1 MKKSNITAIALY
13 AALMSTT
20 GFAFA
25 KATTSTD
32 CGTSPSCISMGDA
45 TSKENTV
52 SQVNPT
58 TASNGND
65 LGNDNTVKTNITGG
79 NTTSTGGT
87 TTSTGGTNT
96 ATGGTYTTGALS
108 AQGGSIGNTD
118 NASSATTGAS
128 TSSIGNTSTGGNSLT
143 GGTQTAQTGASTSST
158 GAVTVNPNNTNG
170 QSLADNSTRNTASQA
185 TGGSVGNTST
195 ASKATGGSVG
205 NTSTGA
211 STSSTGA
218 VTLTPINTQGMT
230 DASTRNTQQQQSL
243 TGGATT
249 VTPTSNQNASANNSA
264 KTGSNTSSTHVD
276 AADRSTTNYRSVA
289 LVLPSVGVTAP
300 STVAVGNIIK
310 ETMACGVLQS
320 VQRDTVKGTYMGL
333 FKRSQI
339 DLGTD
344 DSLVPFT
351 NETGEEVY
359 YKRVLGS
366 DGKYRLMGHQ
376 PIIYTTMLSVSGAR
390 NLSLGGGGSQQEWGQ
405 AGVGASSAMNRL
417 VSKIQ
422 LLSCVM
428 AVEQVPTVARIKQ

>member
-25 KATTSTD
+25 EATTSTD

-158 GAVTVNPNNTNG
+158 GAVTVNPNNSNG

-185 TGGSVGNTST
+185 TGGSVGNTSA
-195 ASKATGGSVG
+195 AS
-205 NTSTGA
+205 N
-211 STSSTGA
+211 
-218 VTLTPINTQGMT
+218 
-230 DASTRNTQQQQSL
+230 QSL
-243 TGGATT
+243 NGGATT
-249 VTPTSNQNASANNSA
+249 VTPTQIASTSAKNSA
-264 KTGSNTSSTHVD
+264 ETGSNTSVTNVD
-276 AADRSTTNYRSVA
+276 AADRSTTDYRSVA

-376 PIIYTTMLSVSGAR
+376 PIIYTTVLSVSGAR

-422 LLSCVM
+422 LRSCEM

>member
-1 MKKSNITAIALY
+1 MKKSNIAAVALY
-13 AALMSTT
+13 AALLSTT

-45 TSKENTV
+45 TSKENTA

-96 ATGGTYTTGALS
+96 ATGGTYTTGALN
-108 AQGGSIGNTD
+108 AGGATVGNTD

-158 GAVTVNPNNTNG
+158 GAVTVKPNNTNG

-185 TGGSVGNTST
+185 TGGSVGNTSA
-195 ASKATGGSVG
+195 AS
-205 NTSTGA
+205 N
-211 STSSTGA
+211 
-218 VTLTPINTQGMT
+218 
-230 DASTRNTQQQQSL
+230 QSL
-243 TGGATT
+243 NGGATT
-249 VTPTSNQNASANNSA
+249 VTPTQIASTSAKNSA
-264 KTGSNTSSTHVD
+264 ETGSNTSVTNVD
-276 AADRSTTNYRSVA
+276 AADRSTTDYRSVA
-289 LVLPSVGVTAP
+289 LVLPSVGVTPP

-320 VQRDTVKGTYMGL
+320 VQRDTVKGTYLGL

-376 PIIYTTMLSVSGAR
+376 PIIYTTVLSVSGAR

-422 LLSCVM
+422 LRSCEM

>member
-58 TASNGND
+58 TASNGDD

-96 ATGGTYTTGALS
+96 ATGGTYTTGALN
-108 AQGGSIGNTD
+108 AGGATVGNTD

-158 GAVTVNPNNTNG
+158 GAVTVNPNNSNG

-195 ASKATGGSVG
+195 
-205 NTSTGA
+205 GA

-218 VTLTPINTQGMT
+218 ITLKPTNTQGLT
-230 DASTRNTQQQQSL
+230 DNSTRNTQQQQSL

-249 VTPTSNQNASANNSA
+249 VTPTQIASTSAKNSA
-264 KTGSNTSSTHVD
+264 ETGSNTSVTNVD
-276 AADRSTTNYRSVA
+276 AADRSTTDYRSVA

-320 VQRDTVKGTYMGL
+320 VQRDTVKGTYLGL

-376 PIIYTTMLSVSGAR
+376 PIIYTTVLSVSGAR

-422 LLSCVM
+422 LRSCEM

>member
-25 KATTSTD
+25 GATTSTD

-45 TSKENTV
+45 TSKDNTV

-65 LGNDNTVKTNITGG
+65 LSNGNTVKTNITGG

-96 ATGGTYTTGALS
+96 ATGGTYTTGALN
-108 AQGGSIGNTD
+108 AGGATVGNTD
-118 NASSATTGAS
+118 NASSAE
-128 TSSIGNTSTGGNSLT
+128 
-143 GGTQTAQTGASTSST
+143 
-158 GAVTVNPNNTNG
+158 
-170 QSLADNSTRNTASQA
+170 
-185 TGGSVGNTST
+185 
-195 ASKATGGSVG
+195 
-205 NTSTGA
+205 
-211 STSSTGA
+211 
-218 VTLTPINTQGMT
+218 
-230 DASTRNTQQQQSL
+230 
-243 TGGATT
+243 
-249 VTPTSNQNASANNSA
+249 
-264 KTGSNTSSTHVD
+264 TGSNSSVTNVD

-320 VQRDTVKGTYMGL
+320 VQRDTVKGTYLGL

-376 PIIYTTMLSVSGAR
+376 PIIYTTVLSVSGAR

-422 LLSCVM
+422 LRSCEM

>member
-1 MKKSNITAIALY
+1 MKKSIITLAIL
-13 AALMSTT
+13 AAASP
-20 GFAFA
+20 AFA
-25 KATTSTD
+25 GSTTSTD
-32 CGTSPSCISMGDA
+32 CGTSSSCVSMGDA
-45 TSKENTV
+45 TSKDNTV

-96 ATGGTYTTGALS
+96 ATGGTYTTGALN
-108 AQGGSIGNTD
+108 AGGATVGNTD

-158 GAVTVNPNNTNG
+158 GAVTVNPNNSNG

-185 TGGSVGNTST
+185 TGGSVGNTSA
-195 ASKATGGSVG
+195 AS
-205 NTSTGA
+205 N
-211 STSSTGA
+211 
-218 VTLTPINTQGMT
+218 
-230 DASTRNTQQQQSL
+230 QSL
-243 TGGATT
+243 NGGATT
-249 VTPTSNQNASANNSA
+249 VTPTQTASTSASNSA
-264 KTGSNTSSTHVD
+264 KTGSNTSTTNVD
-276 AADRSTTNYRSVA
+276 AADRSTTDYRSVA
-289 LVLPSVGVTAP
+289 LVLPSIGVTAP

-376 PIIYTTMLSVSGAR
+376 PIIYTTVLSVSGAR

-422 LLSCVM
+422 LRSCEM

>member
-25 KATTSTD
+25 EATTSTD

-96 ATGGTYTTGALS
+96 ATGGTYTTGALN
-108 AQGGSIGNTD
+108 AGGATVGNTD

-158 GAVTVNPNNTNG
+158 GAVTVNPNNSNG

-185 TGGSVGNTST
+185 TGGSVGNTSA
-195 ASKATGGSVG
+195 AS
-205 NTSTGA
+205 N
-211 STSSTGA
+211 
-218 VTLTPINTQGMT
+218 
-230 DASTRNTQQQQSL
+230 QSL
-243 TGGATT
+243 NGGATT
-249 VTPTSNQNASANNSA
+249 VTPTQIASTSAKNSA
-264 KTGSNTSSTHVD
+264 ETGSNTSVTNVD

-320 VQRDTVKGTYMGL
+320 VQRDTVKGTYLGL

-376 PIIYTTMLSVSGAR
+376 PIIYTTVLSVSGAR

-422 LLSCVM
+422 LRSCEM
-428 AVEQVPTVARIKQ
+428 AVEQVPTVTRIKQ

>member
-25 KATTSTD
+25 EATTSTD

-128 TSSIGNTSTGGNSLT
+128 TSRIGNTSTGGNSLI

-185 TGGSVGNTST
+185 TGGSVGNTSA
-195 ASKATGGSVG
+195 AS
-205 NTSTGA
+205 N
-211 STSSTGA
+211 
-218 VTLTPINTQGMT
+218 
-230 DASTRNTQQQQSL
+230 QSL
-243 TGGATT
+243 NGGATT
-249 VTPTSNQNASANNSA
+249 VTPTQIASTSAKNSA
-264 KTGSNTSSTHVD
+264 ETGSNTSTTNVD
-276 AADRSTTNYRSVA
+276 AADRSTTDYRSVA

-376 PIIYTTMLSVSGAR
+376 PIVYTTVLSVSGAR

-422 LLSCVM
+422 LRSCEM

>member
-25 KATTSTD
+25 EATTSTD
-32 CGTSPSCISMGDA
+32 CGTSPSCVSMGDA
-45 TSKENTV
+45 SSKDNAV
-52 SQVNPT
+52 SQINPV

-158 GAVTVNPNNTNG
+158 GAVTVNPNKTNG

-185 TGGSVGNTST
+185 TGGSVGNTSA
-195 ASKATGGSVG
+195 AS
-205 NTSTGA
+205 N
-211 STSSTGA
+211 
-218 VTLTPINTQGMT
+218 
-230 DASTRNTQQQQSL
+230 QSL
-243 TGGATT
+243 NGGATT
-249 VTPTSNQNASANNSA
+249 VTPTQIASTSAKNSA
-264 KTGSNTSSTHVD
+264 ETGSNTSVTNVD

-320 VQRDTVKGTYMGL
+320 VQRDTVKGTYLGL
-333 FKRSQI
+333 FTRSQI

-422 LLSCVM
+422 LRSCEM

>member
-96 ATGGTYTTGALS
+96 ATGGTYTTGALN
-108 AQGGSIGNTD
+108 AGGATVGNTD

-158 GAVTVNPNNTNG
+158 GAVTVNPNNSNG

-185 TGGSVGNTST
+185 TGGSVGNTSA
-195 ASKATGGSVG
+195 AS
-205 NTSTGA
+205 N
-211 STSSTGA
+211 
-218 VTLTPINTQGMT
+218 
-230 DASTRNTQQQQSL
+230 QSL
-243 TGGATT
+243 NGGATT
-249 VTPTSNQNASANNSA
+249 VTPTQIASTSAKNSA
-264 KTGSNTSSTHVD
+264 ETGSNTSVTNVD
-276 AADRSTTNYRSVA
+276 AADRSTTDYRSVA

-320 VQRDTVKGTYMGL
+320 VQRDTVKGTYLGL

-376 PIIYTTMLSVSGAR
+376 PIIYTTVLSVSGAR

-422 LLSCVM
+422 LRSCEM

>member
-25 KATTSTD
+25 EATTSTD

-185 TGGSVGNTST
+185 TGGSVGNTSA
-195 ASKATGGSVG
+195 AS
-205 NTSTGA
+205 N
-211 STSSTGA
+211 
-218 VTLTPINTQGMT
+218 
-230 DASTRNTQQQQSL
+230 QSL
-243 TGGATT
+243 NGGATT
-249 VTPTSNQNASANNSA
+249 VTPTQIASTSAKNSA
-264 KTGSNTSSTHVD
+264 ETGSNTSTTNVD
-276 AADRSTTNYRSVA
+276 AADRSTTDYRSVA

-376 PIIYTTMLSVSGAR
+376 PIIYTTVLSVSGAR

-422 LLSCVM
+422 LRSCEM

>member
-1 MKKSNITAIALY
+1 MKKSNITAVALY

-25 KATTSTD
+25 EATTSTD

-96 ATGGTYTTGALS
+96 ATGGTYTTGALN
-108 AQGGSIGNTD
+108 AGGATVGNTD

-158 GAVTVNPNNTNG
+158 GAVTVNPNNSNG

-185 TGGSVGNTST
+185 TGGSVGNTSA
-195 ASKATGGSVG
+195 AS
-205 NTSTGA
+205 N
-211 STSSTGA
+211 
-218 VTLTPINTQGMT
+218 
-230 DASTRNTQQQQSL
+230 QSL
-243 TGGATT
+243 NGGATT
-249 VTPTSNQNASANNSA
+249 VTPTQIASTSAKNSA
-264 KTGSNTSSTHVD
+264 ETGSNTSVTNVD
-276 AADRSTTNYRSVA
+276 AADRSTTDYRSVA

-320 VQRDTVKGTYMGL
+320 VQRDTVKGTYLGL

-376 PIIYTTMLSVSGAR
+376 PIIYTTVLSVSGAR

>member
-25 KATTSTD
+25 AATTSTD

-158 GAVTVNPNNTNG
+158 GAVTVNPNNTND

-185 TGGSVGNTST
+185 TGGSVGNTSA
-195 ASKATGGSVG
+195 AS
-205 NTSTGA
+205 N
-211 STSSTGA
+211 
-218 VTLTPINTQGMT
+218 
-230 DASTRNTQQQQSL
+230 QSL
-243 TGGATT
+243 NGGATT
-249 VTPTSNQNASANNSA
+249 VTPTQIASTSAKNSA
-264 KTGSNTSSTHVD
+264 ETGSNTSVTNVD
-276 AADRSTTNYRSVA
+276 AADRSTTDYRSVA

-320 VQRDTVKGTYMGL
+320 VQRDTVKGTYLGL

-376 PIIYTTMLSVSGAR
+376 PIIYTTVMSVSGAR

-422 LLSCVM
+422 LRSCVM
-428 AVEQVPTVARIKQ
+428 AVEQVPTVTRIKQ

>member
-25 KATTSTD
+25 GATTSTD

-96 ATGGTYTTGALS
+96 ATGGTYTTGALN
-108 AQGGSIGNTD
+108 AGGATVGNTD

-128 TSSIGNTSTGGNSLT
+128 TSSIGNTSTGGNRLT
-143 GGTQTAQTGASTSST
+143 GGTQTAKTGASTSST

-185 TGGSVGNTST
+185 TGGSVGNTSA
-195 ASKATGGSVG
+195 AS
-205 NTSTGA
+205 N
-211 STSSTGA
+211 
-218 VTLTPINTQGMT
+218 
-230 DASTRNTQQQQSL
+230 QSL
-243 TGGATT
+243 NGGATT
-249 VTPTSNQNASANNSA
+249 VTPTQIASTSAKNSA
-264 KTGSNTSSTHVD
+264 ETGSNTSVTNVD

-289 LVLPSVGVTAP
+289 LVLPSVGVTDP

-320 VQRDTVKGTYMGL
+320 VQRDTVKGTYLGL

-376 PIIYTTMLSVSGAR
+376 PIIYTTVLSVSGAR

-422 LLSCVM
+422 LRSCEM

>member
-25 KATTSTD
+25 EATTSTD

-96 ATGGTYTTGALS
+96 ATGGTYTTGALN
-108 AQGGSIGNTD
+108 AGGATVGNTD

-158 GAVTVNPNNTNG
+158 GAVTVNPNNSNG

-185 TGGSVGNTST
+185 TGGSVGNTSA
-195 ASKATGGSVG
+195 AS
-205 NTSTGA
+205 N
-211 STSSTGA
+211 
-218 VTLTPINTQGMT
+218 
-230 DASTRNTQQQQSL
+230 QSL
-243 TGGATT
+243 NGGATT
-249 VTPTSNQNASANNSA
+249 VTPTQIASTSAKNSA
-264 KTGSNTSSTHVD
+264 ETGSNTSVTNVD
-276 AADRSTTNYRSVA
+276 AADRSTTDYRSVA

-376 PIIYTTMLSVSGAR
+376 PIIYTTVLSVSGAR

>member
-25 KATTSTD
+25 EATTSTD
-32 CGTSPSCISMGDA
+32 CGTSPSCVSMGDA

-108 AQGGSIGNTD
+108 AQGGSIGNTS
-118 NASSATTGAS
+118 NQSSATTGAS
-128 TSSIGNTSTGGNSLT
+128 TSSIGNTSTGGNSLA

-185 TGGSVGNTST
+185 TGGSVGNTSA
-195 ASKATGGSVG
+195 AS
-205 NTSTGA
+205 N
-211 STSSTGA
+211 
-218 VTLTPINTQGMT
+218 
-230 DASTRNTQQQQSL
+230 QSL
-243 TGGATT
+243 NGGATT
-249 VTPTSNQNASANNSA
+249 VTPTQIASTSAKNSA
-264 KTGSNTSSTHVD
+264 ETGSNTSVTNVD

-300 STVAVGNIIK
+300 STVAVGNMIK

-320 VQRDTVKGTYMGL
+320 VQRDPVKGTYMGL

-376 PIIYTTMLSVSGAR
+376 PIIYTTVLSVSGAR

-422 LLSCVM
+422 LRSCEM

>member
-25 KATTSTD
+25 EATTSTD
-32 CGTSPSCISMGDA
+32 CGTSHSCVSMGDA

-96 ATGGTYTTGALS
+96 ATGGTYTTGALN
-108 AQGGSIGNTD
+108 AGGATVGNTD
-118 NASSATTGAS
+118 NASSA
-128 TSSIGNTSTGGNSLT
+128 
-143 GGTQTAQTGASTSST
+143 
-158 GAVTVNPNNTNG
+158 
-170 QSLADNSTRNTASQA
+170 
-185 TGGSVGNTST
+185 
-195 ASKATGGSVG
+195 
-205 NTSTGA
+205 
-211 STSSTGA
+211 
-218 VTLTPINTQGMT
+218 
-230 DASTRNTQQQQSL
+230 
-243 TGGATT
+243 
-249 VTPTSNQNASANNSA
+249 
-264 KTGSNTSSTHVD
+264 KTGSNSSTTNVD
-276 AADRSTTNYRSVA
+276 AADRSTTDYRSVA

-320 VQRDTVKGTYMGL
+320 VQRDTVKGTYLGL

-376 PIIYTTMLSVSGAR
+376 PIIYTTVLSVSGAR

-422 LLSCVM
+422 LRSCEM

>member
-1 MKKSNITAIALY
+1 MKKSNITAVALY
-13 AALMSTT
+13 AALLSTT

-25 KATTSTD
+25 EATTSTD
-32 CGTSPSCISMGDA
+32 CGTSPSCVSMGDA
-45 TSKENTV
+45 SSKDNAV
-52 SQVNPT
+52 SQINPV

-96 ATGGTYTTGALS
+96 ATGGTYTTGALN
-108 AQGGSIGNTD
+108 AGGATVGNTD

-128 TSSIGNTSTGGNSLT
+128 TSSIGNTSTGGNSLA

-170 QSLADNSTRNTASQA
+170 QSLSDNSTRNTASQA
-185 TGGSVGNTST
+185 TGGSVGNTSA
-195 ASKATGGSVG
+195 AS
-205 NTSTGA
+205 N
-211 STSSTGA
+211 
-218 VTLTPINTQGMT
+218 
-230 DASTRNTQQQQSL
+230 QSL
-243 TGGATT
+243 NGGATT
-249 VTPTSNQNASANNSA
+249 VTPTQTASTSASNSA
-264 KTGSNTSSTHVD
+264 KTGSNTSTTNVD
-276 AADRSTTNYRSVA
+276 AADRSTTDYRSVA

-320 VQRDTVKGTYMGL
+320 VQRDPVKGTYMGL

-422 LLSCVM
+422 LRSCEM

>member
-25 KATTSTD
+25 EATTSTD

-96 ATGGTYTTGALS
+96 ATGGTYTTGALN
-108 AQGGSIGNTD
+108 AGGATVGNTD
-118 NASSATTGAS
+118 NASRATTGAS

-185 TGGSVGNTST
+185 TGGSVGNTSA
-195 ASKATGGSVG
+195 AS
-205 NTSTGA
+205 N
-211 STSSTGA
+211 
-218 VTLTPINTQGMT
+218 
-230 DASTRNTQQQQSL
+230 QSL
-243 TGGATT
+243 NGGATT
-249 VTPTSNQNASANNSA
+249 VTPTQTASTSAKNSA
-264 KTGSNTSSTHVD
+264 ETGSNTSVTNVD
-276 AADRSTTNYRSVA
+276 AADRSTTDYRSVA

-320 VQRDTVKGTYMGL
+320 VQRDTVKGTYLGL

-376 PIIYTTMLSVSGAR
+376 PIIYTTVLSVSGAR

-422 LLSCVM
+422 LRSCEM

>member
-25 KATTSTD
+25 EATTSTD
-32 CGTSPSCISMGDA
+32 CGTSPSCVSMGDA

-96 ATGGTYTTGALS
+96 ATGGTYTTGALN
-108 AQGGSIGNTD
+108 AGGATVGNTD

-128 TSSIGNTSTGGNSLT
+128 SSRIGNTSTGGNSLA

-185 TGGSVGNTST
+185 TGGSVGNTSA
-195 ASKATGGSVG
+195 AS
-205 NTSTGA
+205 N
-211 STSSTGA
+211 
-218 VTLTPINTQGMT
+218 
-230 DASTRNTQQQQSL
+230 QSL
-243 TGGATT
+243 NGGATT
-249 VTPTSNQNASANNSA
+249 VKPTQIASTSAKNSA
-264 KTGSNTSSTHVD
+264 ETGSNTSVTNVD

-320 VQRDTVKGTYMGL
+320 VQRDPVKGTYMGL

-376 PIIYTTMLSVSGAR
+376 PIIYTTVLSVSGAR

-422 LLSCVM
+422 LRSCEM

>member
-25 KATTSTD
+25 EATTSTD
-32 CGTSPSCISMGDA
+32 CGTSPSCVSMGDA

-96 ATGGTYTTGALS
+96 ATGGTYTTGALN
-108 AQGGSIGNTD
+108 AGGATVGNTD

-128 TSSIGNTSTGGNSLT
+128 SSSIGNTSTGGNSLT

-185 TGGSVGNTST
+185 TGGSVGNTSA
-195 ASKATGGSVG
+195 AS
-205 NTSTGA
+205 N
-211 STSSTGA
+211 
-218 VTLTPINTQGMT
+218 
-230 DASTRNTQQQQSL
+230 QSL
-243 TGGATT
+243 NGGATT
-249 VTPTSNQNASANNSA
+249 VKPTQIASTSAKNSA
-264 KTGSNTSSTHVD
+264 ETGSNTSVTNVD

-320 VQRDTVKGTYMGL
+320 VQRDPVKGTYMGL

-422 LLSCVM
+422 LRSCEM

>member
-1 MKKSNITAIALY
+1 MKKSNITAVALY
-13 AALMSTT
+13 AALLSTT

-25 KATTSTD
+25 EATTSTD

-96 ATGGTYTTGALS
+96 ATGGTYTTGALN
-108 AQGGSIGNTD
+108 AGGATVGNTD

-128 TSSIGNTSTGGNSLT
+128 TSSIGNTSTGGNSLA

-158 GAVTVNPNNTNG
+158 GAVTVNPNNSNG

-185 TGGSVGNTST
+185 TGGSVGNTSA
-195 ASKATGGSVG
+195 AS
-205 NTSTGA
+205 N
-211 STSSTGA
+211 
-218 VTLTPINTQGMT
+218 
-230 DASTRNTQQQQSL
+230 QSL
-243 TGGATT
+243 NGGATT
-249 VTPTSNQNASANNSA
+249 VTPTQIASTSAKNSA
-264 KTGSNTSSTHVD
+264 ETGSNSSTTNVD

-320 VQRDTVKGTYMGL
+320 VQRDTVKGTYLGL

-376 PIIYTTMLSVSGAR
+376 PIIYTTVLSVSGAR

-422 LLSCVM
+422 LRSCVM
-428 AVEQVPTVARIKQ
+428 AVEQVPTVTRIKQ

>member
-1 MKKSNITAIALY
+1 M
-13 AALMSTT
+13 
-20 GFAFA
+20 
-25 KATTSTD
+25 
-32 CGTSPSCISMGDA
+32 
-45 TSKENTV
+45 
-52 SQVNPT
+52 
-58 TASNGND
+58 
-65 LGNDNTVKTNITGG
+65 
-79 NTTSTGGT
+79 
-87 TTSTGGTNT
+87 
-96 ATGGTYTTGALS
+96 
-108 AQGGSIGNTD
+108 
-118 NASSATTGAS
+118 
-128 TSSIGNTSTGGNSLT
+128 T

-185 TGGSVGNTST
+185 TGGSVGNTSA
-195 ASKATGGSVG
+195 AS
-205 NTSTGA
+205 N
-211 STSSTGA
+211 
-218 VTLTPINTQGMT
+218 
-230 DASTRNTQQQQSL
+230 QSL
-243 TGGATT
+243 NGGATT
-249 VTPTSNQNASANNSA
+249 VTPTQIASTSAKNSA
-264 KTGSNTSSTHVD
+264 ETGSNTSVTNVD

-320 VQRDTVKGTYMGL
+320 VQRDTVKGTYLGL

-376 PIIYTTMLSVSGAR
+376 PIIYTTVLSVSGAR

-422 LLSCVM
+422 LRSCEM

>member
-25 KATTSTD
+25 EATTSTD

-96 ATGGTYTTGALS
+96 ATGGTYTTGALN
-108 AQGGSIGNTD
+108 AGGATVGNTD
-118 NASSATTGAS
+118 NASSA
-128 TSSIGNTSTGGNSLT
+128 
-143 GGTQTAQTGASTSST
+143 
-158 GAVTVNPNNTNG
+158 
-170 QSLADNSTRNTASQA
+170 
-185 TGGSVGNTST
+185 
-195 ASKATGGSVG
+195 
-205 NTSTGA
+205 
-211 STSSTGA
+211 
-218 VTLTPINTQGMT
+218 
-230 DASTRNTQQQQSL
+230 
-243 TGGATT
+243 
-249 VTPTSNQNASANNSA
+249 
-264 KTGSNTSSTHVD
+264 KTGSNTSVTNVD
-276 AADRSTTNYRSVA
+276 AADRSTTNYSSVA

-320 VQRDTVKGTYMGL
+320 VQRDTVKGTYLGL

-366 DGKYRLMGHQ
+366 DGNYRLMGHQ
-376 PIIYTTMLSVSGAR
+376 PIIYTTVLSVSGAR

-422 LLSCVM
+422 LRSCEM
-428 AVEQVPTVARIKQ
+428 AVEQVPTVTRIKQ

>member
-1 MKKSNITAIALY
+1 MKKSNITAVALY
-13 AALMSTT
+13 AALLSTT

-25 KATTSTD
+25 EATTSTD

-185 TGGSVGNTST
+185 TGGSVGNTSA
-195 ASKATGGSVG
+195 AS
-205 NTSTGA
+205 N
-211 STSSTGA
+211 
-218 VTLTPINTQGMT
+218 
-230 DASTRNTQQQQSL
+230 QSL
-243 TGGATT
+243 NGGATT
-249 VTPTSNQNASANNSA
+249 VTPTQIASTSAKNSA
-264 KTGSNTSSTHVD
+264 ETGSNTSVTNVD

-289 LVLPSVGVTAP
+289 LVLPSVGVTDP

-310 ETMACGVLQS
+310 GTMACGVLQS
-320 VQRDTVKGTYMGL
+320 VQRDTVKGTYLGL

-376 PIIYTTMLSVSGAR
+376 PIIYTTVLSVSGAR

-422 LLSCVM
+422 LRSCEM

>member
-25 KATTSTD
+25 EATTSTD
-32 CGTSPSCISMGDA
+32 CGTSPSCVSMGDA
-45 TSKENTV
+45 SSKDNAV
-52 SQVNPT
+52 SQINPV

-185 TGGSVGNTST
+185 TGGSVGNTSA
-195 ASKATGGSVG
+195 AS
-205 NTSTGA
+205 N
-211 STSSTGA
+211 
-218 VTLTPINTQGMT
+218 
-230 DASTRNTQQQQSL
+230 QSL
-243 TGGATT
+243 NGGATT
-249 VTPTSNQNASANNSA
+249 VTPTQIASTSAKNSA
-264 KTGSNTSSTHVD
+264 ETGSNTSVTNVD

-320 VQRDTVKGTYMGL
+320 VQRDTVKGTYLGL

-376 PIIYTTMLSVSGAR
+376 PIIYTTVLSVSGAR

-422 LLSCVM
+422 LRSCEM
-428 AVEQVPTVARIKQ
+428 AVEQVPTVTRIKQ

>member
-25 KATTSTD
+25 EATTSTD

-96 ATGGTYTTGALS
+96 ATGGTYTTGALN
-108 AQGGSIGNTD
+108 AGGATVGNTD

-128 TSSIGNTSTGGNSLT
+128 TSSIGNTSTGGNSLA

-185 TGGSVGNTST
+185 TGGSVGNTSA
-195 ASKATGGSVG
+195 AS
-205 NTSTGA
+205 N
-211 STSSTGA
+211 
-218 VTLTPINTQGMT
+218 
-230 DASTRNTQQQQSL
+230 QSL
-243 TGGATT
+243 NGGATT
-249 VTPTSNQNASANNSA
+249 VTPTQIASTSAKNSA
-264 KTGSNTSSTHVD
+264 ETGSNTSVTNVD

-320 VQRDTVKGTYMGL
+320 VQRDTVKGTYLGL

-376 PIIYTTMLSVSGAR
+376 PIIYTTVLSVSGAR

-422 LLSCVM
+422 LRSCEM
-428 AVEQVPTVARIKQ
+428 AVEQVPTVTRIKQ

>member
-25 KATTSTD
+25 EATTSTD
-32 CGTSPSCISMGDA
+32 CGTSPSCVSMGDA
-45 TSKENTV
+45 SSKDNAV
-52 SQVNPT
+52 SQINPV

-96 ATGGTYTTGALS
+96 ATGGTYTTGALN
-108 AQGGSIGNTD
+108 AGGATVGNTD

-128 TSSIGNTSTGGNSLT
+128 SSSIGNTSTGGNSLT
-143 GGTQTAQTGASTSST
+143 GGTQTAQTGPSTSST

-185 TGGSVGNTST
+185 TGGSVGNTSA
-195 ASKATGGSVG
+195 AS
-205 NTSTGA
+205 N
-211 STSSTGA
+211 
-218 VTLTPINTQGMT
+218 
-230 DASTRNTQQQQSL
+230 QSL
-243 TGGATT
+243 NGGATT
-249 VTPTSNQNASANNSA
+249 VTPTQIASTSAKNSA
-264 KTGSNTSSTHVD
+264 ETGSNTSVTNVD

-320 VQRDTVKGTYMGL
+320 VQRDTVKGTYLGL

-376 PIIYTTMLSVSGAR
+376 PIIYTTVLSVSGAR

-422 LLSCVM
+422 LRSCEM
-428 AVEQVPTVARIKQ
+428 AVEEVPTVAGIKQ

>member
-25 KATTSTD
+25 EATTSTD

-96 ATGGTYTTGALS
+96 ATGGTYTTGALN
-108 AQGGSIGNTD
+108 AGGATVGNTD

-185 TGGSVGNTST
+185 TGGSVGNTSA
-195 ASKATGGSVG
+195 AS
-205 NTSTGA
+205 N
-211 STSSTGA
+211 
-218 VTLTPINTQGMT
+218 
-230 DASTRNTQQQQSL
+230 QSL
-243 TGGATT
+243 NGGATT
-249 VTPTSNQNASANNSA
+249 VTPTQIASTSAKNSA
-264 KTGSNTSSTHVD
+264 ETGSNTSTTNVD
-276 AADRSTTNYRSVA
+276 AADRSTTDYRSVA

-320 VQRDTVKGTYMGL
+320 VQRDTVKGTYLGL

-339 DLGTD
+339 ELGTD

-376 PIIYTTMLSVSGAR
+376 PIIYTTVMSVSGAR

-422 LLSCVM
+422 LRSCVM

>member
-96 ATGGTYTTGALS
+96 ATGGTYTTGALN
-108 AQGGSIGNTD
+108 AGGATVGNTD

-185 TGGSVGNTST
+185 TGGSVGNTSA
-195 ASKATGGSVG
+195 AS
-205 NTSTGA
+205 N
-211 STSSTGA
+211 
-218 VTLTPINTQGMT
+218 
-230 DASTRNTQQQQSL
+230 QSL
-243 TGGATT
+243 NGGATT
-249 VTPTSNQNASANNSA
+249 VTPTQIASTSAKNSA
-264 KTGSNTSSTHVD
+264 ETGSNTSTTNVD
-276 AADRSTTNYRSVA
+276 AADRSTTDYRSVA

-422 LLSCVM
+422 LRSCEM

>member
-25 KATTSTD
+25 EATTSTD

-96 ATGGTYTTGALS
+96 ATGGTYTTGALN
-108 AQGGSIGNTD
+108 AGGATVGNTD

-128 TSSIGNTSTGGNSLT
+128 SSSIGNTSTGGNSLT

-158 GAVTVNPNNTNG
+158 GAVTVNPNNSNG

-185 TGGSVGNTST
+185 TGGSVGNTSA
-195 ASKATGGSVG
+195 AS
-205 NTSTGA
+205 N
-211 STSSTGA
+211 
-218 VTLTPINTQGMT
+218 
-230 DASTRNTQQQQSL
+230 QSL
-243 TGGATT
+243 NGGATT
-249 VTPTSNQNASANNSA
+249 VTPTQIASTSAKNSA
-264 KTGSNTSSTHVD
+264 ETGSNTSVTNVD
-276 AADRSTTNYRSVA
+276 AADRSTTDYRSVA

-376 PIIYTTMLSVSGAR
+376 PIIYTTVLSVSGAR
-390 NLSLGGGGSQQEWGQ
+390 NMSLGGGGSQQEWGQ

-422 LLSCVM
+422 LRSCEM

>member
-25 KATTSTD
+25 EATTSTD
-32 CGTSPSCISMGDA
+32 CGASPSCISMGDA

-96 ATGGTYTTGALS
+96 ATGGTYTTGALN
-108 AQGGSIGNTD
+108 AGGATVGNTD

-128 TSSIGNTSTGGNSLT
+128 TSSIGNTSTGGNSLA

-185 TGGSVGNTST
+185 TGGSVGNTSA
-195 ASKATGGSVG
+195 AS
-205 NTSTGA
+205 N
-211 STSSTGA
+211 
-218 VTLTPINTQGMT
+218 
-230 DASTRNTQQQQSL
+230 QSL
-243 TGGATT
+243 NGGATT
-249 VTPTSNQNASANNSA
+249 VKPTQTASTSAKNSA
-264 KTGSNTSSTHVD
+264 ETGSNTSVTNVD

-289 LVLPSVGVTAP
+289 LELPSVGVTAP

-320 VQRDTVKGTYMGL
+320 VQRDTVKGTYLGL

-339 DLGTD
+339 ELGTD

-376 PIIYTTMLSVSGAR
+376 PIIYTTVLSVSGAR

-422 LLSCVM
+422 LRSCVM

>member
-25 KATTSTD
+25 EATTSTD

-96 ATGGTYTTGALS
+96 ATGGTYTTGALN
-108 AQGGSIGNTD
+108 AGGATVGNTD

-128 TSSIGNTSTGGNSLT
+128 TSSIGNTSTGGNSLA

-158 GAVTVNPNNTNG
+158 GAVTVNPNNSNG

-185 TGGSVGNTST
+185 TGGSVGNTSA
-195 ASKATGGSVG
+195 AS
-205 NTSTGA
+205 N
-211 STSSTGA
+211 
-218 VTLTPINTQGMT
+218 
-230 DASTRNTQQQQSL
+230 QSL
-243 TGGATT
+243 NGGATT
-249 VTPTSNQNASANNSA
+249 VTPTQIASTSAKNSA
-264 KTGSNTSSTHVD
+264 ETGSNTSVTNVD

-320 VQRDTVKGTYMGL
+320 VQRDTVKGTYLGL

-366 DGKYRLMGHQ
+366 DGNYRLMGHQ
-376 PIIYTTMLSVSGAR
+376 PIIYTTVLSVSGAR

-422 LLSCVM
+422 LRSCVM

>member
-1 MKKSNITAIALY
+1 MKKSNIAAVALY
-13 AALMSTT
+13 AALLSTT

-96 ATGGTYTTGALS
+96 ATGGTYTTGALN
-108 AQGGSIGNTD
+108 AGGATVGNTD

-185 TGGSVGNTST
+185 TGGSVGNTSA
-195 ASKATGGSVG
+195 AS
-205 NTSTGA
+205 N
-211 STSSTGA
+211 
-218 VTLTPINTQGMT
+218 
-230 DASTRNTQQQQSL
+230 QSL
-243 TGGATT
+243 NGGATT
-249 VTPTSNQNASANNSA
+249 VTPTQTASTSAKNSA
-264 KTGSNTSSTHVD
+264 ETGSNTSVTNVD
-276 AADRSTTNYRSVA
+276 AADRSTTDYRSVA

-320 VQRDTVKGTYMGL
+320 VQRDTVKGTYLGL

-376 PIIYTTMLSVSGAR
+376 PIIYTTVLSVSGAR

-422 LLSCVM
+422 LRSCEM

>member
-25 KATTSTD
+25 EATTSTD

-158 GAVTVNPNNTNG
+158 GAVTVNPNNSNG

-185 TGGSVGNTST
+185 TGGSVGNTS
-195 ASKATGGSVG
+195 ATS
-205 NTSTGA
+205 N
-211 STSSTGA
+211 
-218 VTLTPINTQGMT
+218 
-230 DASTRNTQQQQSL
+230 QSL
-243 TGGATT
+243 NGGATT
-249 VTPTSNQNASANNSA
+249 VTPTQIASTSAKNSA
-264 KTGSNTSSTHVD
+264 ETGSNTSVTNVD
-276 AADRSTTNYRSVA
+276 AADRSTTDYRSVA

-320 VQRDTVKGTYMGL
+320 VQRDTVKGTYLGL

-376 PIIYTTMLSVSGAR
+376 PIIYTTVLSVSGAR

-422 LLSCVM
+422 LRSCEM
-428 AVEQVPTVARIKQ
+428 AVEQVPTVTRIKQ

>member
-25 KATTSTD
+25 EATTSTD
-32 CGTSPSCISMGDA
+32 CGTSPSCVSMGDA

-185 TGGSVGNTST
+185 TGGSVGNTSA
-195 ASKATGGSVG
+195 AS
-205 NTSTGA
+205 N
-211 STSSTGA
+211 
-218 VTLTPINTQGMT
+218 
-230 DASTRNTQQQQSL
+230 QSL
-243 TGGATT
+243 NGGATT
-249 VTPTSNQNASANNSA
+249 VTPTQIASTSAKNSA
-264 KTGSNTSSTHVD
+264 ETGSNTSVTNVD

-300 STVAVGNIIK
+300 STVAVGNMIK

-320 VQRDTVKGTYMGL
+320 VQRDPVKGTYMGL

-376 PIIYTTMLSVSGAR
+376 PIIYTTVLSVSGAR

-422 LLSCVM
+422 LRSCEM